1 MYRGIDVTVL
11 QRCYCTNGCS
21 TAGSSR
27 HCPCQR
33 SGNST
38 DEDIIMGFPIIFFTG
53 MPCTSK
59 CLCQQGMGCKGK
71 YTRRSEE
78 RKK

>member
-1 MYRGIDVTVL
+1 MGLMSPSYRGA
-11 QRCYCTNGCS
+11 
-21 TAGSSR
+21 TA
-27 HCPCQR
+27 P
-33 SGNST
+33 T
-38 DEDIIMGFPIIFFTG
+38 DAAQQAAAGIALAKGVVIAQTKTLLWGFPLFFFTG